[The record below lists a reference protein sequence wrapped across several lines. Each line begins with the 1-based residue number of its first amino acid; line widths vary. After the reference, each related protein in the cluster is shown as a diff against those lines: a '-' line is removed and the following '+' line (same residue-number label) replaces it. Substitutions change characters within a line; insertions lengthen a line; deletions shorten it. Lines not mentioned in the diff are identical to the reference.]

1 MKLKLIALGLSV
13 VLSGCSSQ
21 SISSSGN
28 SDFKVAISSATS
40 IECTDTV
47 IAKTVSCIFPIEITS
62 IADSPKSLSGK
73 FFAEV
78 NGKIF
83 LADASYGGID
93 SISETLNP
101 GESKS
106 GVVPFNVPR
115 NSSIS
120 SIFLGPEGSSSVDD
134 AFLSLTVSVIAINGW
149 TPEIQKRLLE
159 IKKIDNLVSR
169 LTESSGCPWQ
179 SESDK
184 ADPADPYELIMIE
197 IDVINTDVPLELDCF
212 SFVAPKIAFETLDFP
227 TYEDLESGLWIR
239 YIGGNKDCLRIFEST
254 PGVKR
259 VK

>member
-1 MKLKLIALGLSV
+1 MKLKLIALGLSL

-21 SISSSGN
+21 SMSSNGN

-47 IAKTVSCIFPIEITS
+47 VAKTLSCIFPIEIRS
-62 IADSPKSLSGK
+62 IADSPKSLSGN

-93 SISETLNP
+93 SISETWNP

-106 GVVPFNVPR
+106 GVVPFNVPL
-115 NSSIS
+115 NSNIS

-134 AFLSLTVSVIAINGW
+134 AFLSLTVSVTAVDGW

-159 IKKIDNLVSR
+159 MSKVDNLVSR
-169 LTESSGCPWQ
+169 LTESSGYPWK
-179 SESDK
+179 SNGRV
-184 ADPADPYELIMIE
+184 DPADSNIFLTIE
-197 IDVINTDVPLELDCF
+197 IDVLTTDIPVVLNCL
-212 SFVAPKIAFETLDFP
+212 SFVASKDELVPIFP
-227 TYEDLESGLWIR
+227 TYEDLESGLHIQ
-239 YIGGNKDCLRIFEST
+239 YQLGNEDCLRIFEST
-254 PGVKR
+254 PGIKKVK
-259 VK
+259 